1 MLQKIMRILA
11 LKEVNLGLAI
21 ESMDSTRSL
30 YYICPISGK
39 LSEACCHLTIYK
51 EELPY

>member
-1 MLQKIMRILA
+1 MRILA
-11 LKEVNLGLAI
+11 LKEVNLGLAT

-30 YYICPISGK
+30 HYICPIPGK
-39 LSEACCHLTIYK
+39 LSDACYHLTFYK